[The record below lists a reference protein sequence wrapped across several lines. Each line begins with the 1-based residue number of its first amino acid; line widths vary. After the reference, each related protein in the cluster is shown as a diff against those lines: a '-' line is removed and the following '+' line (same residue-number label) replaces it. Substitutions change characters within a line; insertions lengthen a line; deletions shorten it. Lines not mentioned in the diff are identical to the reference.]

1 MIILCFPPTWVDL
14 SSTELLDHSIWQEEW
29 IVCPCPEYAYSFMN
43 KLLTSAA
50 HCTISRFCITL
61 GLMLVTLYFLGDLD
75 KILTSEPTRPPLAPQ
90 STRDSGLGYKAWST

>member
-1 MIILCFPPTWVDL
+1 
-14 SSTELLDHSIWQEEW
+14 
-29 IVCPCPEYAYSFMN
+29 MN

-61 GLMLVTLYFLGDLD
+61 WLMLVTLYFLGVGDLD

-90 STRDSGLGYKAWST
+90 STRDSGLGCKAWST